1 MIELVIFDMDGVLVD
16 SEPAITYASME
27 ALSEIGVKAEYEDF
41 KPFTGMGDDK
51 FIEGVAKKYG
61 REYDVKLKDRAYE
74 IYIEKNDR
82 VKVFDSSK
90 KLIEALTGQGLKC
103 AVASASDLIKVKTNL
118 SRIGVDVSIFTAI
131 VTGSDVKNKKPD
143 PEIFL
148 KAADFCKMPSEK
160 AIVVEDAVSGVQA
173 AKSAGMKCIAV
184 TTSFDKTTLLSAGA
198 DYVIDELYDVF
209 DIVGN
214 LSKF

>member
-27 ALSEIGVKAEYEDF
+27 ALSEIGVKAEYDDF

-61 REYDVKLKDRAYE
+61 KEYDVKLKERAYQ
-74 IYIEKNDR
+74 IYIEKKER
-82 VKVFDSSK
+82 VKVFESSK
-90 KLIEALTGQGLKC
+90 KLIEALIKQGLKC
-103 AVASASDLIKVKTNL
+103 AVASASDLIKVQTNL
-118 SRIGVDVSIFTAI
+118 SRIGIDVSVFAAI

-148 KAADFCKMPSEK
+148 KAAAFCKMQPEK
-160 AIVVEDAVSGVQA
+160 AIVIEDAVSGVQA

-184 TTSFDKTTLLSAGA
+184 TTSFDRAVLLSAGA
-198 DYVIDELYDVF
+198 DYVIDELYEAF
-209 DIVGN
+209 DILEN
-214 LSKF
+214 LRR